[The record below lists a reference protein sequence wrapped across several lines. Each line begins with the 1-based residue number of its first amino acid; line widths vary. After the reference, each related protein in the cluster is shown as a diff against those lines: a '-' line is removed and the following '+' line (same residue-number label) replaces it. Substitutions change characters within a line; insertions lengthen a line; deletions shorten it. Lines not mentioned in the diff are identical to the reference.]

1 MKQKEMRKKIEKALK
16 YIDIREYEILRDP
29 PETVDIQG
37 QQFSRQSGYVQIK
50 ITGYVKLS

>member
-1 MKQKEMRKKIEKALK
+1 MRKKIEKALK